1 MKKIGNGK
9 VRDIYDV
16 GDNLVLVTSDRIS
29 LFDVVFPNIVPNKGT
44 ILNKMS
50 AFWLDFTKDIIPNH
64 MISINNADMPEE
76 FQTDEFKSR
85 CMMVKKL
92 KMLPVECI
100 VRGYITG
107 SGWSSY
113 KKSGYVCGIK
123 LPEGLQESE
132 QLPTPIYTPTTKATE
147 GHDEHI
153 SFEDTCKLVGEE
165 LAAQLR
171 DKSIEIYSMCAEY
184 ARTKG
189 IIIADTKFEFG
200 VDENG
205 NLVLADE
212 VLTPDSSRFWPVDKY
227 VVGQGQES
235 YDKQYARDYVSNI
248 GWDKKPPAPELP
260 EDVVAATSN
269 KYVEAYERL
278 TGFTLAGEDIRN
290 INLRKVMNLLENS
303 INVTFPN

>member
-29 LFDVVFPNIVPNKGT
+29 LFDVVFPNIVPNKGI

-50 AFWLDFTKDIIPNH
+50 AFWLDFTKDVIHNH
-64 MISINNADMPEE
+64 MISIDNADMPEE
-76 FQTDEFKSR
+76 FQTEEFKGR
-85 CMMVKKL
+85 CMMVKNL

-113 KKSGYVCGIK
+113 KKNGSVCGIS

-153 SFEDTCKLVGEE
+153 SFEDTCELVGEE
-165 LAAQLR
+165 LATQLR

-200 VDENG
+200 VDEDNK
-205 NLVLADE
+205 LVLADE

-235 YDKQYARDYVSNI
+235 YDKQYARDYISNI
-248 GWDKKPPAPELP
+248 GWDKEPPAPELP
-260 EDVVAATSN
+260 EDVIAATSN
-269 KYVEAYERL
+269 KYVEAFERL
-278 TGFTLAGEDIRN
+278 TGAKF
-290 INLRKVMNLLENS
+290 
-303 INVTFPN
+303 

>member
-1 MKKIGNGK
+1 MKKVGNGK

-29 LFDVVFPNIVPNKGT
+29 LFDVVFPNIVPNKGAV
-44 ILNKMS
+44 LNKMS

-64 MISINNADMPEE
+64 MISIDNADMPEE
-76 FQTDEFKSR
+76 FQTDEFEGR

-113 KKSGYVCGIK
+113 KKSGSVCGIK

-153 SFEDTCKLVGEE
+153 SFEKTCELVGDIG
-165 LAAQLR
+165 LATQLR
-171 DKSIEIYSMCAEY
+171 YKSIEIYSMCAEY

-200 VDENG
+200 VDEYG

-248 GWDKKPPAPELP
+248 GWEKKPPAPELP
-260 EDVVAATSN
+260 EDVVVATSN
-269 KYVEAYERL
+269 KYVEAFERL
-278 TGFTLAGEDIRN
+278 TGAKF
-290 INLRKVMNLLENS
+290 
-303 INVTFPN
+303 